1 MKIDKFLF
9 LIPLFFA
16 IVISFY
22 IFFNRRNIKIKA
34 LKVIRQRSLYKRLIF
49 TLERKLIPLK
59 KNRLYQWYEERLKY
73 TSWSVAKYIIW
84 RLLFLVLILMAAGI
98 IRVTDIKADSQHIFR
113 SYSYYMEPIY
123 SLSIPE
129 EMKESA
135 LEQEVYFLN
144 QALSILSPGKF
155 KNLDKIQVEAIIYDL
170 IVQSNNEQLQPSQI
184 IANKVYYRLRD
195 FYQIKQYHNIK
206 FLITVLI
213 LNVFPL
219 MGLGLYN
226 LMIKGDKKR
235 ELRFL
240 KRLIILNG
248 SIKPVDFIEVLVR
261 LIDKSKYYEKMLRA
275 IERENKKNTVSNQT
289 IYRQF
294 IHREKDIDIK
304 LFLEKLDQANNY
316 DFDQAII
323 NIENEFKLERRQ
335 QIRKVRKQIEFIH
348 AWGIIGSFL
357 LIALLTVYMLRPWLT
372 AYDMNQL
379 V

>member
-170 IVQSNNEQLQPSQI
+170 IAQSNNEQLQPNQI
-184 IANKVYYRLRD
+184 TANKVYYRLRD

-206 FLITVLI
+206 FLITILI